1 MHAGGSLSSREQ
13 ITLLP
18 AKSTLKDEEKLSHS
32 KLYPSALCSTS
43 KEPRHGRPLSRHLPR
58 CGREAPAECGVL
70 IFFRF
75 SFAHK
80 TGQMPWNSIN
90 ISENQIIKLPSFLLL
105 EVETSLSAVT
115 GNSLRSSLR
124 VSG

>member
-1 MHAGGSLSSREQ
+1 MHAGGSPSSREQ

-32 KLYPSALCSTS
+32 KLYPPTLHSTS
-43 KEPRHGRPLSRHLPR
+43 KEPRHGRPLACHLLR
-58 CGREAPAECGVL
+58 CGREAPAECGVLL

-90 ISENQIIKLPSFLLL
+90 ISENQIIKLPGFLLL
-105 EVETSLSAVT
+105 EVETSLSAAT
-115 GNSLRSSLR
+115 GNSLRSSL
-124 VSG
+124 